1 MEVSMLPHGDARSER
16 DRQLRPRPN
25 EEGIYLKDL
34 AEGAVVELE
43 TQHHHYTLQKQA
55 GSQVQ
60 ISGHPTFC
68 PEPIAVQIE
77 GSVEGRPMMD
87 PKPGYIGR
95 GMHLIFKHPVF
106 DSVTTSR
113 IREIHSKSS
122 TW

>member
-1 MEVSMLPHGDARSER
+1 MFPHTDARNEKAR
-16 DRQLRPRPN
+16 RPGPEAS
-25 EEGIYLKDL
+25 EEGVYLKDL
-34 AEGAVVELE
+34 AEGSVIELQ
-43 TQHHHYTLQKQA
+43 TQHHHYTLEKRA

-68 PEPIAVQIE
+68 PEPVSVQIE
-77 GSVEGRPMMD
+77 GSVEGRPMID

-113 IREIHSKSS
+113 IREIHSKSPA
-122 TW
+122 W